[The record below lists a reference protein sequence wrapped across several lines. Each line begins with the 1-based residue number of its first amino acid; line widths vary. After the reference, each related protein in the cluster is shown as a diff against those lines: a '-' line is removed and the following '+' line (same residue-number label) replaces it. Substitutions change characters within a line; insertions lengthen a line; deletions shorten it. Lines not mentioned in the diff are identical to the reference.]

1 MTIVPG
7 IVGCFA
13 CSGADHFESA
23 CPEKAHPEEGATNRK
38 AHEARI
44 EKYVAW
50 LIYDD
55 PPRIN
60 PYQKQQLI
68 KQENKRYRDAI
79 AKERKS
85 A

>member
-23 CPEKAHPEEGATNRK
+23 CPEKAHPPEGAANRK

-44 EKYVAW
+44 DKYVKW
-50 LIYDD
+50 LIYHD

-60 PYQKQQLI
+60 AYQKQQLI